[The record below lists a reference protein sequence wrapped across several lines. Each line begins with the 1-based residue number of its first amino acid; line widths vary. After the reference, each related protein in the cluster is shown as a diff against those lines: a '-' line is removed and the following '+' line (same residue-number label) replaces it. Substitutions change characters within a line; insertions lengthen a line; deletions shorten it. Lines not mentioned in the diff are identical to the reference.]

1 MKRIDR
7 PACITMVYLSFSL
20 SLGVP
25 EPALAQIEALQ
36 SEGTL
41 EDEIIVSSKI
51 VVPIRE
57 IGTAVSIITAEDI
70 QLSGYNSMAGLLR
83 TQAGIAA
90 SNTGGAG
97 KPTALRIRGEEGYRT
112 LVMIDGVE
120 LADPSGTQVGPT
132 FEHLLAAGDIERIEI
147 LRGAQGFIYG
157 ADAGGVVN
165 ILTRTGEG
173 PMTGE
178 ASLGYGDYDT
188 RQLEGN
194 LSGGSATGDY
204 FFSISDLSSDGY
216 NSRTSDTDLID
227 DDGYENT
234 TLHAKAGWT
243 PTEDLRIQLVARD
256 IEAENEFDR
265 CGFPVTNDCLG
276 FISQTALKLSGDYS
290 AGRFSHSLALANTDI
305 ERSDVWAGA
314 ESFTTDG
321 SIHRIDY
328 TGSVEVDSTS
338 TFVYGAALEREQ
350 VTTSSRDNLDR
361 AQMGTY
367 FEYQTQFND
376 TLFVTAGARRDDND
390 DFGKHTSVRVSTAY
404 LQRLGDGATLKYRTT
419 YGTGFRAP
427 SLSEIAHNNGPFAF
441 SPTSAVR
448 LLEESSSG
456 FDVGIEYVELS
467 GLYLG
472 ATYFNQVIEDEI
484 FFDLANFSGYLQ
496 ALGSNLSRGIELVF
510 ERSISRQWDLL
521 GNLTVNDTE
530 NQEGQQRIRRPK
542 HLANVSVRFSSTDD
556 RFRLLANYRFSRNSV
571 DELFGIGRV
580 PLDDYQV
587 LDISATFRV
596 GERLKAFGRL
606 ENVTDE
612 DYQEVTGFRSGGV
625 AAYAGARVRF

>member
-1 MKRIDR
+1 MKRIDL
-7 PACITMVYLSFSL
+7 PACIAIAYLSFSL

-25 EPALAQIEALQ
+25 ETALAQIAALQ
-36 SEGTL
+36 SGDVL
-41 EDEIIVSSKI
+41 EDEIVVSSKI

-97 KPTALRIRGEEGYRT
+97 KPTTLRIRGEEGYRT

-120 LADPSGTQVGPT
+120 LADPSGTQMGPT
-132 FEHLLAAGDIERIEI
+132 FEHLLSTGDIERIEI

-178 ASLGYGDYDT
+178 ASLEYGDYDS
-188 RQLEGN
+188 RQLEGS
-194 LSGGSATGDY
+194 LSGGSTTGDY

-243 PTEDLRIQLVARD
+243 PTEDLRIQLVAHD

-276 FISQTALKLSGDYS
+276 FISQTALKLSGDFS
-290 AGRFSHSLALANTDI
+290 AGRFSHSLALANTAI
-305 ERSDVWAGA
+305 ERSDFWAGV

-338 TFVYGAALEREQ
+338 TFVYGVDLEREQ
-350 VTTSSRDNLDR
+350 VTSSSKDNLDR

-376 TLFVTAGARRDDND
+376 TLFVTAGARRDDNH
-390 DFGKHTSVRVSTAY
+390 DFGKHTSVRISTAY
-404 LQRLGDGATLKYRTT
+404 LQQLEGGATLKYRTT

-427 SLSEIAHNNGPFAF
+427 SLSEIAYNNGPFAF

-472 ATYFNQVIEDEI
+472 ATYFDQVIEDEI
-484 FFDLANFSGYLQ
+484 FFDLASFSGYLQ

-510 ERSISRQWDLL
+510 ERPISRQWDLL

-530 NQEGQQRIRRPK
+530 NQGGQQRIRRPK

-587 LDISATFRV
+587 LDISAAFRV
-596 GERLKAFGRL
+596 GERLEAFGRL

-625 AAYAGARVRF
+625 SAYAGARVRF